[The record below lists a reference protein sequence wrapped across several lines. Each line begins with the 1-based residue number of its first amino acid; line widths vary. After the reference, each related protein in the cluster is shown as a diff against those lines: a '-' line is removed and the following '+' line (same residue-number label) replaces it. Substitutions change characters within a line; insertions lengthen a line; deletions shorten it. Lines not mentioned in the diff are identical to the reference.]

1 MGAYKGIDPGPLLG
15 EVLRFGG
22 RWRRLIKPLVT
33 KAVYCK
39 RDTENNSDCKASY
52 WIISVPINN
61 CSSEGK
67 TDGQLQWTRGSL
79 EEALRTLNAPDTGE
93 RPAGVQVKEKGVVN
107 EAKTESRGEK
117 ERGEL
122 KWCQL
127 TPASE
132 SGSCSPC
139 V

>member
-1 MGAYKGIDPGPLLG
+1 MGAYKDIDPGPLLG
-15 EVLRFGG
+15 EVLHFGG
-22 RWRRLIKPLVT
+22 RQRRLIKPLVT
-33 KAVYCK
+33 KAIYHK
-39 RDTENNSDCKASY
+39 IDTENNSDCRASY
-52 WIISVPINN
+52 CIISVPINN

-67 TDGQLQWTRGSL
+67 TDGQLQWTHGSL
-79 EEALRTLNAPDTGE
+79 EEALRMLNAPDTGE

-107 EAKTESRGEK
+107 AAKTESCGEK